1 MRFVQERRAV
11 APLRT
16 RATIR
21 GAAIAATAVVGVDQL
36 AKALVVANVGSTD
49 QVKLFLGVRI
59 VRVSNRGVAF
69 SLGNSRGSG
78 GVVVLVVAIV
88 AVLAWFLRRELRRP
102 SDDPR
107 APSLGQ
113 AVAFGAI
120 FGGAIGNMIDR
131 LVRHP
136 GWGRGAVVDFVDVVR
151 FWPVFNVADA
161 ALTVGCLALVAT
173 TIRRGEPR

>member
-16 RATIR
+16 RVIR
-21 GAAIAATAVVGVDQL
+21 GAATAATAVVGVDQL

-49 QVKLFLGVRI
+49 QVKLLLGVRLI
-59 VRVSNRGVAF
+59 LVSNRGVAF

-131 LVRHP
+131 FLRHP
-136 GWGRGAVVDFVDVVR
+136 GWGRGAVVDFVDVR